1 MLSNEVINMKKIFIF
16 SAILLLTACGRSVK
30 MSDLQYE
37 EGDRG
42 HTFYVYHKEKAFD
55 GEAWSD
61 DGRSFKI
68 IVDCGIMKRLECF
81 DEDGNLFYAF
91 DCNDRAEMYFNE
103 KGNKITKGQAREL
116 YPNKYKH
123 LQEVLLGEIDDIIN
137 QRAIESNR
145 DEKSSVAEEDS
156 EATKVAKEE
165 LSAAKLEISQIE
177 EEVDNIFAKLIAAK
191 EKLEHTNETLAKH
204 KSGTDEYKNAQ
215 KEESMLTDEIKE
227 IIDVINSKY
236 ARYYG
241 FLLTATQDTSLYN
254 ATRDKV
260 KASIA
265 KEVLKNSKQKALD
278 RINEKNNG
286 Y

>member
-1 MLSNEVINMKKIFIF
+1 MKKILFFTAI
-16 SAILLLTACGRSVK
+16 ILLSACGRSAK
-30 MSDLQYE
+30 MSDLQYK
-37 EGDRG
+37 EGDN
-42 HTFYVYHKEKAFD
+42 TNIFYVYHDDKAFD

-91 DCNDRAEMYFNE
+91 DCNDRKEVYFNE
-103 KGNKITKGQAREL
+103 KGNEITKRQARDL

-123 LQEVLLGEIDDIIN
+123 LQDDLLGEIDDIIN

-145 DEKSSVAEEDS
+145 DEKTSVAEEDS

-165 LSAAKLEISQIE
+165 LSAAESEINKIHE
-177 EEVDNIFAKLIAAK
+177 EIDIQFAKLIAAK
-191 EKLEHTNETLAKH
+191 EKST
-204 KSGTDEYKNAQ
+204 TDN
-215 KEESMLTDEIKE
+215 EIKE
-227 IIDVINSKY
+227 IIDAINSKY

-241 FLLTATQDTSLYN
+241 FLLTANQDTSLYN
-254 ATRDKV
+254 AARDKV
-260 KASIA
+260 KSTIA
-265 KEVLKNSKQKALD
+265 VEILKKRKQETLD
-278 RINEKNNG
+278 KIHEEYYG

>member
-1 MLSNEVINMKKIFIF
+1 MKKILFF
-16 SAILLLTACGRSVK
+16 TAIILLTACGRSVK
-30 MSDLQYE
+30 MSSLQYK
-37 EGDRG
+37 EGERG
-42 HTFYVYHKEKAFD
+42 RLFYVYYEDKAFD

-91 DCNDRAEMYFNE
+91 DCNDRKEVYFNE
-103 KGNKITKGQAREL
+103 KGNEITKRQAQDL

-123 LQEVLLGEIDDIIN
+123 LQDDLLEEIDVIIN

-145 DEKSSVAEEDS
+145 DEKPSVAEEDS

-165 LSAAKLEISQIE
+165 LSAAESEINKIHE
-177 EEVDNIFAKLIAAK
+177 EIDIQFAKLIAAK
-191 EKLEHTNETLAKH
+191 EKST
-204 KSGTDEYKNAQ
+204 TDN
-215 KEESMLTDEIKE
+215 EIKE
-227 IIDVINSKY
+227 IIDAINSKY

-241 FLLTATQDTSLYN
+241 FLLTANQDTSLYN
-254 ATRDKV
+254 AARDKV
-260 KASIA
+260 KSTIA
-265 KEVLKNSKQKALD
+265 VEILKKRKQEALD
-278 RINEKNNG
+278 KIHEEYYG

>member
-1 MLSNEVINMKKIFIF
+1 MKKILFWAVIMLF
-16 SAILLLTACGRSVK
+16 AACGRIINV
-30 MSDLQYE
+30 SDLQYK
-37 EGDRG
+37 EGERAVLYV
-42 HTFYVYHKEKAFD
+42 FYADKAFD

-81 DEDGNLFYAF
+81 DEDGNLFYVF
-91 DCNDRAEMYFNE
+91 DCNDRKELYFNE
-103 KGNKITKGQAREL
+103 KGNEITKRQARDL

-137 QRAIESNR
+137 QRAIESNG
-145 DEKSSVAEEDS
+145 DERSSVAEEDS

-191 EKLEHTNETLAKH
+191 ENLEHANETLAKH
-204 KSGTDEYKNAQ
+204 KSGTDEYNNAQ
-215 KEESMLTDEIKE
+215 KEESMLTNEVKG

-265 KEVLKNSKQKALD
+265 NELLKKNEQKALD
-278 RINEKNNG
+278 RINEK
-286 Y
+286 YYDY

>member
-1 MLSNEVINMKKIFIF
+1 MKKILTFV
-16 SAILLLTACGRSVK
+16 AILLLTACGRSVK

-37 EGDRG
+37 EGDRSNIK
-42 HTFYVYHKEKAFD
+42 FYVYYEDKAFD

-68 IVDCGIMKRLECF
+68 IADSGIMKRLECF
-81 DEDGNLFYAF
+81 DEAGILFYAF
-91 DCNDRAEMYFNE
+91 DCNDRTEMYFNE
-103 KGNKITKGQAREL
+103 KGNEITKSQAREL
-116 YPNKYKH
+116 YPNKYKY

-145 DEKSSVAEEDS
+145 DEKPSVAEEDS

-165 LSAAKLEISQIE
+165 LSEAKLEISQIK

-191 EKLEHTNETLAKH
+191 EKST
-204 KSGTDEYKNAQ
+204 TDH
-215 KEESMLTDEIKE
+215 EIKE
-227 IIDVINSKY
+227 IIDAINSKY

-241 FLLTATQDTSLYN
+241 FLLTANQDTSLYN
-254 ATRDKV
+254 AARDKV
-260 KASIA
+260 KSTIA
-265 KEVLKNSKQKALD
+265 VEILKKRKQEALD
-278 RINEKNNG
+278 KIHEEYYG

>member
-1 MLSNEVINMKKIFIF
+1 MKKILTFV
-16 SAILLLTACGRSVK
+16 AILLLTACGRSVK

-37 EGDRG
+37 EGDRSNIK
-42 HTFYVYHKEKAFD
+42 FYVYYEDKAFD

-68 IVDCGIMKRLECF
+68 IADSGIMKRLECF
-81 DEDGNLFYAF
+81 DEAGNLFYAF
-91 DCNDRAEMYFNE
+91 DCNDRTEMYFNE
-103 KGNKITKGQAREL
+103 KGNEITKSQAREL
-116 YPNKYKH
+116 YPNKYKY

-145 DEKSSVAEEDS
+145 DEKPSVAEEDS

-165 LSAAKLEISQIE
+165 LSEAKLEISQIK

-191 EKLEHTNETLAKH
+191 ENLEHTNETLAKH

-215 KEESMLTDEIKE
+215 KEKSMLTNEIKE

-265 KEVLKNSKQKALD
+265 KEVLKNSEQKALD
-278 RINEKNNG
+278 RINEKYNG

>member
-1 MLSNEVINMKKIFIF
+1 MKKILYFT
-16 SAILLLTACGRSVK
+16 AIMLLTACGRSVK
-30 MSDLQYE
+30 MSDLQYK
-37 EGDRG
+37 EGDRANI
-42 HTFYVYHKEKAFD
+42 FYVYYDDKAFD

-68 IVDCGIMKRLECF
+68 IADCGIMKRLECF
-81 DEDGNLFYAF
+81 DEDGKLFYAF
-91 DCNDRAEMYFNE
+91 DCNDREEMYFNE
-103 KGNKITKGQAREL
+103 KGNEITRDQAREL

-177 EEVDNIFAKLIAAK
+177 KVVDNIFAKLIAAK
-191 EKLEHTNETLAKH
+191 ENLEHANETLAKH

-215 KEESMLTDEIKE
+215 KEKSMLTNEIKE

-265 KEVLKNSKQKALD
+265 KEVLKNSEQKALD
-278 RINEKNNG
+278 RINEKYNG